1 LNLGQELWETLRKL
15 SALEAR
21 TEDVMRGL
29 ERLEDKIDS
38 LLDRVS
44 RVEVQYQSLRENVRN
59 EILADVRAE
68 VAVVR
73 FALER
78 RSVQGIDGRLESGQP

>member
-1 LNLGQELWETLRKL
+1 MSLGQELWETIRKL

-21 TEDVMRGL
+21 TEDVVRGL
-29 ERLEDKIDS
+29 ERVEDKIDG

-44 RVEVQYQSLRENVRN
+44 RIEAQYQTLRESVRN
-59 EILADVRAE
+59 EILADVKAE

-78 RSVQGIDGRLESGQP
+78 RAVVDGRFESGQP

>member
-1 LNLGQELWETLRKL
+1 MSLGQELWETLRKL

-21 TEDVMRGL
+21 TEDAVRGL
-29 ERLEDKIDS
+29 ERAEDKIDG

-44 RVEVQYQSLRENVRN
+44 RIEAQYQSLRESVRN
-59 EILADVRAE
+59 EILADIKAE

-78 RSVQGIDGRLESGQP
+78 RTLDARLESGQS

>member
-1 LNLGQELWETLRKL
+1 MNLGQELWETFRKL

-21 TEDVMRGL
+21 TEDVQRGL
-29 ERLEDKIDS
+29 ERVEDKIDG

-44 RVEVQYQSLRENVRN
+44 RIEVQYQSMRESVRN
-59 EILADVRAE
+59 EILADVKAE

-78 RSVQGIDGRLESGQP
+78 RTFEGRLEPGQP

>member
-1 LNLGQELWETLRKL
+1 MSLGQELWETLRKL

-21 TEDVMRGL
+21 TEDAVRGL
-29 ERLEDKIDS
+29 ERAEDKIDG

-44 RVEVQYQSLRENVRN
+44 RIEAQYQSLRESVRN
-59 EILADVRAE
+59 EILADIKAE

-78 RSVQGIDGRLESGQP
+78 RPLDARLESGQS